1 MKKEN
6 KQRILAW
13 PPSIYQNIESLT
25 DLERL
30 SVVYSKL
37 EAISSYF
44 SYFGEVQPHKSV
56 QASDVYGYWFII
68 QDICNE
74 LRDILKVDHW
84 TGEMGKEADVGEME

>member
-13 PPSIYQNIESLT
+13 PPSDYQNIESIT

-56 QASDVYGYWFII
+56 QTSDVYGYWFII
-68 QDICNE
+68 KDICDE
-74 LRDILKVDHW
+74 LADILKVDHW
-84 TGEMGKEADVGEME
+84 TGEIGKKTDEGEAE

>member
-1 MKKEN
+1 MKKEK
-6 KQRILAW
+6 KQRVLAL
-13 PPSIYQNIESLT
+13 PPSDYQYIESLD

-44 SYFGEVQPHKSV
+44 SYFGEVDPHKSV

-68 QDICNE
+68 QDICDE
-74 LRDILKVDHW
+74 LRDILKVDRW
-84 TGEMGKEADVGEME
+84 TGEIGKKADEGEAE